1 MIAWDI
7 TDLNTGGVL
16 HARTEEGRDCFQ
28 RAIRALRHVVL
39 VREVEVNA

>member
-16 HARTEEGRDCFQ
+16 HARTEEGRDCFH
-28 RAIRALRHVVL
+28 RAIQLLGHWAM